1 MKPFLVLMLY
11 IVLVGLLLMWLSDMQ
26 RHRDSDIGWNFKK
39 FDTVRDL
46 EHYFLLIPYIGGT
59 LSALIIAPDYRLTI
73 LAGYLC
79 LSLVLICYTYLVR
92 WVALQGKIKSSTFI
106 TLITL
111 STLSYYGVTL
121 ITSLVY
127 SGVM

>member
-1 MKPFLVLMLY
+1 MKPFLILMLY
-11 IVLVGLLLMWLSDMQ
+11 IVLVGILFMWLSDMR
-26 RHRDSDIGWNFKK
+26 RHRDSYNAWNFKK
-39 FDTVRDL
+39 FAAVRDL

-59 LSALIIAPDYRLTI
+59 LSALVIASDYRLTI

-79 LSLVLICYTYLVR
+79 LSLVLIGYTYLVR
-92 WVALQGKIKSSTFI
+92 WAALLGKVKANSFI
-106 TLITL
+106 ALITL
-111 STLSYYGVTL
+111 STLSYYGFTL

>member
-11 IVLVGLLLMWLSDMQ
+11 IVLVGLLLMWLSDMR

-39 FDTVRDL
+39 FDMVRDL

-92 WVALQGKIKSSTFI
+92 WAALQGKIKSGTFI

>member
-26 RHRDSDIGWNFKK
+26 RSRDSYTGWNFKK
-39 FDTVRDL
+39 FDAVRDL

-92 WVALQGKIKSSTFI
+92 WVALQGKIKSGTFI